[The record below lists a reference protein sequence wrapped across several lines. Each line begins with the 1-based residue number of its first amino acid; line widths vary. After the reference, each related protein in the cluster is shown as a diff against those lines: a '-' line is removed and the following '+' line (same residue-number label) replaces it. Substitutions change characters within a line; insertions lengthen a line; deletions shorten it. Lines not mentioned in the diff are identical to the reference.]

1 MAITSSAGLG
11 GSIPQMNRGV
21 EVPGSKA
28 LFHSVRDIALIID
41 KTVQSG
47 YGVLRAGTILA
58 KNATTNLLV
67 PYVTSDYTDD
77 NVGRAF
83 ITNDISNTDDTCYV
97 TKPDSYKFQV
107 GDPLMLVRANAE
119 TDATATA
126 GASVTTSGTVVG
138 SITVNND
145 GGVTTETWT
154 VVFSTATAAAVYG
167 SVSGHVGDWADY
179 TAGAFAPDNGGNP
192 YFSLPQNFFGGTWAA
207 DETFIFT
214 TTAYVAGSV
223 AEYHDGGAITD
234 IDVDTDR
241 TRAIITFTNAVSGND
256 FTVANTTNAYV
267 KADTTGNY
275 SKALYVLDRDI
286 DTGTEEDAQGAV
298 TSVVLSNAVLYSAA
312 LVNYDAAAETDLG
325 SVSDG
330 RFVILK

>member
-192 YFSLPQNFFGGTWAA
+192 YFSLPQDFFGGTWTA
-207 DETFIFT
+207 DETFTFST
-214 TTAYVAGSV
+214 TEYVAGTSAYASAHSGSIGLGSISAPEYIRMEAVYTYPNGTNHMYIVFPRANVVSSV
-223 AEYHDGGAITD
+223 EINMQTEDNANVPITYEAKRADSEVSGG
-234 IDVDTDR
+234 
-241 TRAIITFTNAVSGND
+241 NAVW
-256 FTVANTTNAYV
+256 
-267 KADTTGNY
+267 DTMP
-275 SKALYVLDRDI
+275 
-286 DTGTEEDAQGAV
+286 
-298 TSVVLSNAVLYSAA
+298 
-312 LVNYDAAAETDLG
+312 LG
-325 SVSDG
+325 RIYFD
-330 RFVILK
+330 